1 MAKNWVQ
8 GGGLSMGTRQQVSA
22 ADSLPVQGRQLQG
35 KDRSHCA
42 QQDPASRHPELSLL
56 FYQVRSQEKFISS

>member
-1 MAKNWVQ
+1 
-8 GGGLSMGTRQQVSA
+8 MGTRQQVSA

-35 KDRSHCA
+35 KDRTHCA

-56 FYQVRSQEKFISS
+56 FYQVQSQEKFISS